1 GRALGKARDRVRR
14 DDDSPAGQLAR
25 LNSALA
31 AGVAACNRFR
41 GRPVAGKILKPLLAS
56 IRVRY
61 GLSVLRPVATG
72 DHWVVYGRINPEG
85 TKDTD
90 AKASDQSAA
99 NPNFTADAEAFERKL
114 AATASR
120 SRAANSA
127 MKKMARKAKRYIDSK
142 VGGRWRKAGT
152 QLGYILRLVGE

>member
-1 GRALGKARDRVRR
+1 FVAERAAQIIAFVNAVLDAVIAIATGGTGGVPALIEKSLALSIPVLIGLLAAILGIGGIADKIKSIFQALSKPVQKALDWLINKIVGVVKRIWKKLGRALGKARDRVRR

-61 GLSVLRPVATG
+61 GL
-72 DHWVVYGRINPEG
+72 
-85 TKDTD
+85 
-90 AKASDQSAA
+90 
-99 NPNFTADAEAFERKL
+99 
-114 AATASR
+114 
-120 SRAANSA
+120 
-127 MKKMARKAKRYIDSK
+127 
-142 VGGRWRKAGT
+142 
-152 QLGYILRLVGE
+152 